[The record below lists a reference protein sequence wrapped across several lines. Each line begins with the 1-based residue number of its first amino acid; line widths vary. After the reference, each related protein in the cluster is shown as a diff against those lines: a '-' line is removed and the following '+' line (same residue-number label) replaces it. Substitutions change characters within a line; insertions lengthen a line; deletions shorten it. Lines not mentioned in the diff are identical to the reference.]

1 VSLTIKQ
8 RAGPVLFGLPTRMDV
23 INHVFHSWH
32 EHRWAYDFETLSHRL
47 RAAGFTEI
55 ARAAFGRSLLPALA
69 QDRPHRA
76 PYSLYVEAV
85 KSR

>member
-1 VSLTIKQ
+1 
-8 RAGPVLFGLPTRMDV
+8 MDV

-47 RAAGFTEI
+47 RAAGFTVVE
-55 ARAAFGRSLLPALA
+55 RAGFGQSRLPSLA
-69 QDRPHRA
+69 QDRDQHK

-85 KSR
+85 KS

>member
-1 VSLTIKQ
+1 MAVPI
-8 RAGPVLFGLPTRMDV
+8 PFPDDLPTRMDV

-55 ARAAFGRSLLPALA
+55 ARAGFGRSTLPALA
-69 QDRPHRA
+69 QDRPHHA
-76 PYSLYVEAV
+76 PYSLYVEAI
-85 KSR
+85 KR